1 MPYSG
6 AVAWVGQRR
15 FVALM
20 PYSAGSRLTL
30 WSYDYDAMDGGRAE
44 RPSLP
49 LDTCAVR
56 VDDAVTALGADGGA
70 TGAAWFSVFTPAA
83 CEGLPAG
90 ASLVRVE
97 GSQVTK
103 FPDAGLGGSS
113 LRLASR
119 NLHVWLASEAVGGGF
134 ELRSFDVSGDTA
146 VSDFERPLG
155 LTHPG
160 DWTQVDVTADGQGRP
175 YVVGNSNAGVRVASF
190 ELDGGER
197 FVLPVPATVGVRAV
211 AAAWTSRG
219 LAIAGDCDGAD
230 SGVCAPDAGN
240 FLVLVRVPR

>member
-1 MPYSG
+1 MRT
-6 AVAWVGQRR
+6 AVAPAGTVMVSGVPS
-15 FVALM
+15 VASGV
-20 PYSAGSRLTL
+20 PSFQVSAAPARSVTRVTSSARVSR
-30 WSYDYDAMDGGRAE
+30 S
-44 RPSLP
+44 S
-49 LDTCAVR
+49 V
-56 VDDAVTALGADGGA
+56 VVADGG
-70 TGAAWFSVFTPAA
+70 AWFSVFTPAA